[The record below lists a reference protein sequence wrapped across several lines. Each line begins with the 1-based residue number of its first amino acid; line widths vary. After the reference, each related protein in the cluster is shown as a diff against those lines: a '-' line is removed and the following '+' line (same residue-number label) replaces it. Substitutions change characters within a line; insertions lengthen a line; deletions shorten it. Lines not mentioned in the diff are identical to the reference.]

1 MGILHNRKLTF
12 IIWYVEVMALVP
24 TREGILLI
32 FSLPHGMKP
41 CLLEMTANEKLTC
54 GKTVYHP
61 IPAKDN
67 TTMVILY
74 MYIDRIDKEK
84 TAPNVIQLYI
94 ARNKIHIYSFIHVLS
109 LLYACLLVMGFVKEK
124 YIRQF

>member
-1 MGILHNRKLTF
+1 MLRL
-12 IIWYVEVMALVP
+12 WLLVP
-24 TREGILLI
+24 TREGSLLTT
-32 FSLPHGMKP
+32 SLPHGMKP
-41 CLLEMTANEKLTC
+41 FLLEMTANEKLTC

-67 TTMVILY
+67 TTMVITYRDLVLY

-94 ARNKIHIYSFIHVLS
+94 ARN
-109 LLYACLLVMGFVKEK
+109 
-124 YIRQF
+124 